1 MKNTDK
7 RNRLDDK
14 MFHYRITKNIKRKWC
29 WKIFK

>member
-14 MFHYRITKNIKRKWC
+14 IFHYRITKNNIAL
-29 WKIFK
+29 IEY